1 MEYSYHPDFLD
12 NIIDIHRFLMKSIG
26 GFDTSLKSR
35 STKSYGK
42 PYSYSGMASESS
54 PFKLEI
60 EDLALR
66 IESLLG
72 WKPNNCL
79 INYYPDGNSTMGFH
93 SDDMSQCDTVAIY
106 SFGSPRQLA
115 IVPKGNKRDL
125 TCISMEPNSL
135 LVIGKEF
142 NDNYLHSIPREPH
155 IKAPRYSLS
164 FRLIKPL

>member
-12 NIIDIHRFLMKSIG
+12 NIIDIHWFLMKSMD
-26 GFDTSLKSR
+26 GFDTPLKSR
-35 STKSYGK
+35 SVKSYGV
-42 PYSYSGMASESS
+42 PYSYAGMVNESF
-54 PFKLEI
+54 PFTPEI
-60 EDLALR
+60 EDLASR

-79 INYYPDGNSTMGFH
+79 INYYQDGNSTMGFH
-93 SDDMSQCDTVAIY
+93 SDDMTQCDTVAIY
-106 SFGSPRQLA
+106 SFGSVRQLT

-125 TCISMEPNSL
+125 TCLSMEPNSL

-155 IKAPRYSLS
+155 IKGSRYSLS